1 MSSEA
6 TGPAGARHESWRNK
20 LVRWRINFFYLIA
33 SSGTWATFVSDD
45 WREAELTVRLTWRN
59 RNYRGTI
66 FGGTLYSAV
75 DPVYMLMLARN
86 LGPDYSVWDTRATI
100 HFQKAGRGKLYAH
113 FKLGAEEL
121 ETIRQLT
128 AGGQPVERH
137 YAITLADE
145 EGTPHVVVE
154 KTIYIRKKDPSKA
167 NGKDRVS
174 GMLKMR

>member
-1 MSSEA
+1 MSSEL
-6 TGPAGARHESWRNK
+6 TSPAQERHESWRNK
-20 LVRWRINFFYLIA
+20 LVRWRINFFYFIA

-45 WREAELTVRLTWRN
+45 WREAELTVRPSWRN

-86 LGPDYSVWDTRATI
+86 LGPDYSVWDTRATV
-100 HFQKAGRGKLYAH
+100 HFQKAGRGKLYAR
-113 FKLGAEEL
+113 FQLAAEEL
-121 ETIRQLT
+121 DTIRQLT
-128 AGGQPVERH
+128 AAGAPVERH
-137 YAITLADE
+137 YEVTLADR